1 MSAKPRYLGF
11 NLHLFGR
18 MKNVND
24 IDQAIADVLLSA
36 LKPWGVDV
44 VEVEIPAP
52 LESLEDF

>member
-1 MSAKPRYLGF
+1 
-11 NLHLFGR
+11 